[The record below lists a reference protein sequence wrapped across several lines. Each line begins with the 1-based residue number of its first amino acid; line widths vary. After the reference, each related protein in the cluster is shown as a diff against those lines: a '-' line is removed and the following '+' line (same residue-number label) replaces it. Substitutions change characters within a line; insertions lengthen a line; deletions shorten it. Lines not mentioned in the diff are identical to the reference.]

1 MRRNVVQ
8 KYIHKYALYIVLVVL
23 ASAVSFLAQGCLFVS
38 EEKKP
43 EPPPVALPKP
53 EIPMS
58 EDYIR
63 SKPGD
68 MLAFIPKDW
77 FLIDVEGKA
86 SSDVVAVAVNKDY
99 TVSMIVQSIRKTD
112 IVEQTVSKEGV
123 IGLARLAFEKRSR
136 KTAGTVRMLSTITT
150 ATMGDKTFGLY
161 EFTADSATSTRL
173 MRSHSAVFVSSINN
187 YYECSLVPTTISA
200 MPPPDEIEM
209 NKTFRSILAAL
220 QF

>member
-1 MRRNVVQ
+1 VRRNN
-8 KYIHKYALYIVLVVL
+8 KTFITLLL
-23 ASAVSFLAQGCLFVS
+23 CFAVSTILAGCLFVS

-43 EPPPVALPKP
+43 ETPMYALPKP
-53 EIPMS
+53 EVPMS

-68 MLAFIPKDW
+68 MLAFMPKGW

-86 SSDVVAVAVNKDY
+86 SSDVVAVAVNADY
-99 TVSMIVQSIRKTD
+99 TISMVVQSIRKTD
-112 IVEQTVSKEGV
+112 AAEQTVSKEGV
-123 IGLARLAFEKRSR
+123 IGLARVAFEKRSR
-136 KTAGTVRMLSTITT
+136 KTAGTVRMLSTVTT
-150 ATMGDKTFGLY
+150 ATMGEKTFGLY

-173 MRSHSAVFVSSINN
+173 LRSRSAVFVSSVNN
-187 YYECSLVPTTISA
+187 YYECSLVPTSISA

-209 NKTFRSILAAL
+209 NKIFRSILASL